1 MKDFT
6 FISVQ
11 LYLIGPAH
19 RSSPLKSFWYLLTVR
34 SWFHCFS
41 ISRSFAYSSAVS
53 INVSSLFVAKSLL
66 VVRRRTRP
74 VTVQW
79 QSFGRSWDPSLPPS
93 TSSLRT
99 DFQPTMSCPNCSHL
113 VCISPSCPQEFPER
127 LCQMP
132 WLINTCWVSDIH
144 SCRS

>member
-6 FISVQ
+6 FISIQ

-19 RSSPLKSFWYLLTVR
+19 CSSPLKSFWYLLPLR

-41 ISRSFAYSSAVS
+41 ISRSFAYSSAVL
-53 INVSSLFVAKSLL
+53 INVSSLFVAKSVL

-74 VTVQW
+74 VTVIW
-79 QSFGRSWDPSLPPS
+79 QVTRPLPAPFHQLFENRFS
-93 TSSLRT
+93 ANYEL
-99 DFQPTMSCPNCSHL
+99 PKLYSHL